1 MRKVYQVPREKH
13 AVPYGYVTP
22 SRLACNSNCLNSV
35 AGIFTKLETLRVV
48 VLTVD
53 DGFALYD

>member
-1 MRKVYQVPREKH
+1 MRELLQVPREKY
-13 AVPYGYVTP
+13 AEPYGYVTP
-22 SRLACNSNCLNSV
+22 SCRTCNCDRLKSV